1 MTYMDGDTEQLV
13 ELPNW
18 AQRSEAPPK
27 KRPRRLTLADRLRD
41 VAGGEDVVIDLT
53 ELERLRPKD

>member
-1 MTYMDGDTEQLV
+1 MDGDTEQLV
-13 ELPNW
+13 ELPGW
-18 AQRSEAPPK
+18 AKRADEPPK
-27 KRPRRLTLADRLRD
+27 KRPKRLTLADRLRD